1 MKIAI
6 DARLIGNSGIGTYIE
21 NIVPMLVNRHKQH
34 HYLLIG
40 HESQIGLYRGISNVE
55 LLLTDISQ
63 FSLKE
68 CVAFPVEEI
77 NKCDAF
83 YCPYINV
90 PGGIRVPVYSTI
102 HDVIFLDIKGLSSR
116 LGTLLRWAFYKR
128 AIYLSEALFTVSEF
142 SATRIRNH
150 FNTKKDIHVT
160 FSAISK
166 QIKEYI
172 PKKERVYDFLY
183 YVYIGN
189 IKKHKGID
197 ILIKAIN
204 ESNERGFDIKLV
216 VVGDYK
222 KIKTKDK
229 NVMNL
234 LNSANNNVLFTGF
247 VPNDKLYDI
256 LSQSLALI
264 LPTHYEGFGLPPLE
278 SLYLGG
284 NAIITDLL
292 VLREVY
298 SELPVSFFKEGDVN
312 ALAELLMLKLQL
324 NTDVPKTRQYIDCH
338 YNFEIIA
345 DKIIQVIENHHVS

>member
-40 HESQIGLYRGISNVE
+40 HERQIGLYRGIFNVE
-55 LLLTDISQ
+55 LLLTEISQ

-142 SATRIRNH
+142 SATN
-150 FNTKKDIHVT
+150 KKS
-160 FSAISK
+160 FS
-166 QIKEYI
+166 Y
-172 PKKERVYDFLY
+172 
-183 YVYIGN
+183 
-189 IKKHKGID
+189 
-197 ILIKAIN
+197 
-204 ESNERGFDIKLV
+204 
-216 VVGDYK
+216 
-222 KIKTKDK
+222 
-229 NVMNL
+229 
-234 LNSANNNVLFTGF
+234 
-247 VPNDKLYDI
+247 
-256 LSQSLALI
+256 
-264 LPTHYEGFGLPPLE
+264 
-278 SLYLGG
+278 
-284 NAIITDLL
+284 
-292 VLREVY
+292 
-298 SELPVSFFKEGDVN
+298 
-312 ALAELLMLKLQL
+312 
-324 NTDVPKTRQYIDCH
+324 
-338 YNFEIIA
+338 
-345 DKIIQVIENHHVS
+345 

>member
-21 NIVPMLVNRHKQH
+21 NIVPVLVNRHKQH

-172 PKKERVYDFLY
+172 PKRNEYMIFILCVYR
-183 YVYIGN
+183 
-189 IKKHKGID
+189 KHK
-197 ILIKAIN
+197 
-204 ESNERGFDIKLV
+204 E
-216 VVGDYK
+216 
-222 KIKTKDK
+222 T
-229 NVMNL
+229 
-234 LNSANNNVLFTGF
+234 
-247 VPNDKLYDI
+247 
-256 LSQSLALI
+256 
-264 LPTHYEGFGLPPLE
+264 
-278 SLYLGG
+278 
-284 NAIITDLL
+284 
-292 VLREVY
+292 
-298 SELPVSFFKEGDVN
+298 
-312 ALAELLMLKLQL
+312 
-324 NTDVPKTRQYIDCH
+324 
-338 YNFEIIA
+338 
-345 DKIIQVIENHHVS
+345 